1 MQGSK
6 YCKVSQYFLNIVI
19 LSTYCNLFNASQ
31 DALLLFIIILKDYR
45 IIFTISSDI
54 ILQGWKYC
62 KVSQYFLNIV
72 MLFKSYN
79 LFLCIAR
86 CFLTFFL
93 LIFKGF
99 RIIFTNSSDIILQGR
114 EYGKVSQY
122 FLNIVILSKYY
133 NLIYA
138 QQAALL
144 LL

>member
-1 MQGSK
+1 MEILQSITIF
-6 YCKVSQYFLNIVI
+6 SQYCNAFQVLQSFFMHSKM
-19 LSTYCNLFNASQ
+19 LSY
-31 DALLLFIIILKDYR
+31 
-45 IIFTISSDI
+45 
-54 ILQGWKYC
+54 
-62 KVSQYFLNIV
+62 
-72 MLFKSYN
+72 
-79 LFLCIAR
+79 
-86 CFLTFFL
+86 FFL

>member
-1 MQGSK
+1 MKRLK
-6 YCKVSQYFLNIVI
+6 YCKASQYFRDMVI

-54 ILQGWKYC
+54 FLQGWKYC
-62 KVSQYFLNIV
+62 KLSQYFLNIV
-72 MLFKSYN
+72 ILFKSYN

-86 CFLTFFL
+86 CFLTFL

-99 RIIFTNSSDIILQGR
+99 RIIFTNSSDIILQIR
-114 EYGKVSQY
+114 KYGKVSQY

-133 NLIYA
+133 NLIHA

-144 LL
+144 PL